1 MAADDH
7 GRPDPSDRDTA
18 GPGEAPGGTGLLVAA
33 VGAALAVAGAAAT
46 FDLFLAM
53 AALTL
58 MAAVV
63 FLSLLATARAFDD
76 GPVGRLLGVVLGSVG
91 AVAFLLGTQSAVGL
105 VIPVAAA
112 GLATVV
118 ARAWR
123 FAAAT
128 VAVAVAAAGATL
140 MR

>member
-1 MAADDH
+1 MVEDQKGRSDPTGRDAA
-7 GRPDPSDRDTA
+7 GRRQP
-18 GPGEAPGGTGLLVAA
+18 PGGVGLLVVA
-33 VGAALAVAGAAAT
+33 VGAALAVAAAAST
-46 FDLFLAM
+46 LDLFLAM

-58 MAAVV
+58 LAMVV

-91 AVAFLLGTQSAVGL
+91 AVLFLLSAGSPVGL
-105 VIPVAAA
+105 VIPVVAA

-118 ARAWR
+118 GRTWW
-123 FAAAT
+123 FVAAT
-128 VAVAVAAAGATL
+128 VAVGVAAAGATL